1 MRYILLR
8 PFSYTRCFMMNIV
21 YIFISEVID
30 NVLMNRKKNSEIKQ
44 TLQEHKTGITRNFE
58 VHIKNLFKL
67 LLDI

>member
-8 PFSYTRCFMMNIV
+8 PFFYTRCFMMNIV
-21 YIFISEVID
+21 YIYISEVID

-44 TLQEHKTGITRNFE
+44 TLQEHKTGITRNFK

>member
-21 YIFISEVID
+21 YIYIRS
-30 NVLMNRKKNSEIKQ
+30 NRQCFNEQKNMEIKQ
-44 TLQEHKTGITRNFE
+44 TLQEHKTGITRNFK
-58 VHIKNLFKL
+58 VHIKNLLKL